1 MEILITESQLR
12 VILKEEYSEKVI
24 SQLLKKFI
32 GYDSTADNRD
42 KIIDHKLV
50 NMVYDFIKTFDKIK
64 NSPNI
69 AKKDIFTYTLPELE
83 EVVLNYMKKDNPK
96 SYKGDSDLDL
106 VYRNDELLIYVGD
119 TKEKCIR
126 YGEGYNFC
134 ISSHGKENLYHSYR
148 YERNGTPYFIF
159 NNNLAPS
166 KEVDDADEEDKIFL
180 DPNHLLVLFVHP
192 ITNLPDGEF
201 EDFDENGED
210 VDYGKDIYYT
220 VTNANNR
227 GEKSYLYFDSIVN
240 LYPWLKGLE
249 HLFKMVGL
257 NYREHEL
264 SFFPNF
270 YATELR
276 MINRKYVSGTDANG
290 CSNIPPMR
298 YTNYSDFLSFEDDEF
313 FMAYKNKQYKTFT
326 IIGPVMFG
334 NKTENRKLGMYVGP
348 NGKTNAEK
356 RVNIMIKNNKEPEND
371 RYMRRPDIP
380 EEILQKLIDIN
391 NYKIIECNWSNDFI
405 NYMGELYKLYKSM
418 IHRKWELSQMEDFNI

>member
-159 NNNLAPS
+159 NNNFRSHVCFSHLIQFCLFSKLLAHERRINKS
-166 KEVDDADEEDKIFL
+166 R
-180 DPNHLLVLFVHP
+180 
-192 ITNLPDGEF
+192 TNG
-201 EDFDENGED
+201 
-210 VDYGKDIYYT
+210 
-220 VTNANNR
+220 
-227 GEKSYLYFDSIVN
+227 
-240 LYPWLKGLE
+240 
-249 HLFKMVGL
+249 
-257 NYREHEL
+257 
-264 SFFPNF
+264 
-270 YATELR
+270 
-276 MINRKYVSGTDANG
+276 
-290 CSNIPPMR
+290 
-298 YTNYSDFLSFEDDEF
+298 
-313 FMAYKNKQYKTFT
+313 
-326 IIGPVMFG
+326 
-334 NKTENRKLGMYVGP
+334 
-348 NGKTNAEK
+348 
-356 RVNIMIKNNKEPEND
+356 
-371 RYMRRPDIP
+371 
-380 EEILQKLIDIN
+380 
-391 NYKIIECNWSNDFI
+391 
-405 NYMGELYKLYKSM
+405 
-418 IHRKWELSQMEDFNI
+418 IHRNIELT